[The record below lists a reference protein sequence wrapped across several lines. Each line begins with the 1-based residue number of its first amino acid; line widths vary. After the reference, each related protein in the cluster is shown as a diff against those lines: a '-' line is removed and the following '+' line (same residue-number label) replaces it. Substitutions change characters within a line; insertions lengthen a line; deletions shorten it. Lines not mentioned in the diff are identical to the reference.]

1 MSKIVGL
8 TGGIGSGKSTVAY
21 MFEKLGVPIYIS
33 DNEAKV
39 LMENSKSIQKSLVQ
53 LFGKN
58 AYVDKRLNRALIASK
73 VFNDGALLTR
83 LNAIVHPEVKTHFE
97 SWLAKQK
104 SVYVIKEVAI
114 LFETNSQSNFDYIIS
129 VVAPLK
135 DRVNRVLLRGEKSE
149 SDVHSVIKN
158 QLPDAEKIKQSDF
171 VIQNNLIKT
180 TEAKVLELH
189 KIILKKIIKPL

>member
-33 DNEAKV
+33 DNEAKI

-97 SWLAKQK
+97 SWFAKQK

-129 VVAPLK
+129 VIAPLK

>member
-33 DNEAKV
+33 DNEAKI

-135 DRVNRVLLRGEKSE
+135 DRVNRVLLRGDKSE